1 MPSYQLIHE
10 PESPVSSESFCGREK
25 NLNGLL
31 ASQEYYFSEAF
42 NQFSTIGHSNLGIS
56 ILLNMDHCFLH
67 AARSHP
73 YILPWGP
80 WQSVK
85 SHVTGETLLGH
96 VLFSSPLAQETSHC
110 NPTCHPG
117 WSCPSLPAI
126 LAILASCH
134 PGWSCPLIPVVSLWP
149 WPVFL

>member
-1 MPSYQLIHE
+1 MSLGENEVAQSCSTLPDPMDCGL
-10 PESPVSSESFCGREK
+10 PGSSAHGSFRAR
-25 NLNGLL
+25 GL
-31 ASQEYYFSEAF
+31 EW
-42 NQFSTIGHSNLGIS
+42 GCHC
-56 ILLNMDHCFLH
+56 LLRRSGLH